1 MSAAAAPHAIVA
13 PAQALAAGLPKLLLA
28 AERLAFVA
36 APGLHG
42 RRRAGPG
49 ESFWQFRDWR
59 DGDDARRIDWRRSA
73 MGERLYLRERE
84 WEAQAGIRLHLHDT
98 PGLDFSGDKNRSSKR
113 ERAMLI
119 LLALAALLLRSGE
132 RVALDGRT
140 PMLSGDTA
148 LERIAMAFVSG
159 GAARTD
165 PNTRIVAFGDFL
177 QPGPHF
183 SAPAGGAVLQ
193 ILDPAECDFPYTGRI
208 VFEGF
213 AAEAKLEATQA
224 ESWAESY
231 RNRIAAQ
238 REAVANAARQAGQTP
253 LFHRTDA
260 PPAAALAALY
270 QALRQA

>member
-1 MSAAAAPHAIVA
+1 LSAAAAPHAIVA
-13 PAQALAAGLPKLLLA
+13 PAQKLASGLPKLLLA

-84 WEAQAGIRLHLHDT
+84 WEAQAGIRLNLHDT
-98 PGLDFSGDKNRSSKR
+98 AGLDFSGDKNRPSKR

-119 LLALAALLLRSGE
+119 LLALAALLLRAGE
-132 RVALDGRT
+132 RVALEGRT
-140 PMLSGDTA
+140 PMLSGDSA
-148 LERIAMAFVSG
+148 LERLAVALIAG
-159 GAARTD
+159 GSARTD
-165 PNTRIVAFGDFL
+165 GNARSVAFGDFL
-177 QPGPHF
+177 RPDPAF
-183 SAPAGGAVLQ
+183 SAPPGGAVLQ
-193 ILDPAECDFPYTGRI
+193 ILDPAECDFPYAGRI

-213 AAEAKLEATQA
+213 AAEAKVEAAQA
-224 ESWAESY
+224 ESWAATY

-238 REAVANAARQAGQTP
+238 REAVANAARAAGQTP

-260 PPAAALAALY
+260 PPATALAALY